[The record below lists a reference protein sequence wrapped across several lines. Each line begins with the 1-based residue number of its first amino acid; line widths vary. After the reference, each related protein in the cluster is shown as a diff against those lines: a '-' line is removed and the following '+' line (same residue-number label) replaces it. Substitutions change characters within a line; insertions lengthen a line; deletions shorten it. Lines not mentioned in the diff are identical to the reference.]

1 MRGGN
6 LGATRQKL
14 RARRSDPMAC
24 FDNLPPE
31 LRRWLAEAALP
42 WSPISCRRLW
52 DRARREGA
60 NAAEALAA
68 LDNAESKALRRER
81 LEG

>member
-6 LGATRQKL
+6 LGSTRQRL
-14 RARRSDPMAC
+14 RARRSDPMTC

-31 LRRWLAEAALP
+31 LRRWLAEAILP

-60 NAAEALAA
+60 SAAEALAA
-68 LDNAESKALRRER
+68 LDYAQNNALKRER
-81 LEG
+81 LEA